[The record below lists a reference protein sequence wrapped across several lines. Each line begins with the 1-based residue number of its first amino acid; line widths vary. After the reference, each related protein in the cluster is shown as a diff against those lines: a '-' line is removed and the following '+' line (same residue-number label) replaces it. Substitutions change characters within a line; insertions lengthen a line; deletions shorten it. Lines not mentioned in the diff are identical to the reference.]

1 MCHWCLQL
9 NLPDRTPPRGDM
21 AIPAIQKIAA
31 NNEPSYAS
39 KLTWVLVSFLIW
51 GKAFVGYPKVIPS
64 ETFARHTTKQ
74 P

>member
-1 MCHWCLQL
+1 
-9 NLPDRTPPRGDM
+9 M